1 MGKKL
6 GLPAGSHFDSTNWL
20 KSDFWSRLLLYT
32 HSGDSRMRIA
42 FALTVMAFLAGCS
55 THGVVHY
62 SPYDLDRNGVLDARC
77 PGMEYDTSDNTLF
90 GWRSR
95 ASGECA
101 DQAPMED
108 S

>member
-1 MGKKL
+1 
-6 GLPAGSHFDSTNWL
+6 
-20 KSDFWSRLLLYT
+20 
-32 HSGDSRMRIA
+32 MRTILA
-42 FALTVMAFLAGCS
+42 ISAVAFLAGCS

-77 PGMEYDTSDNTLF
+77 PGMEYDTSDNTLY

-101 DQAPMED
+101 DQAPLEED

>member
-1 MGKKL
+1 MPKL
-6 GLPAGSHFDSTNWL
+6 PTGSHFSRTNWL
-20 KSDFWSRLLLYT
+20 NSGFWSRLVLYT
-32 HSGDSRMRIA
+32 HSGDLRMRIA

-55 THGVVHY
+55 NHGVVHY

-77 PGMEYDTSDNTLF
+77 PGMEYDTSDNTLY

>member
-1 MGKKL
+1 
-6 GLPAGSHFDSTNWL
+6 
-20 KSDFWSRLLLYT
+20 
-32 HSGDSRMRIA
+32 MRTILA
-42 FALTVMAFLAGCS
+42 ISALALLAGCS
-55 THGVVHY
+55 TKGVVHY

-77 PGMEYDTSDNTLF
+77 PGMEYDTSKNTLY

-101 DQAPMED
+101 DQAPLEQE